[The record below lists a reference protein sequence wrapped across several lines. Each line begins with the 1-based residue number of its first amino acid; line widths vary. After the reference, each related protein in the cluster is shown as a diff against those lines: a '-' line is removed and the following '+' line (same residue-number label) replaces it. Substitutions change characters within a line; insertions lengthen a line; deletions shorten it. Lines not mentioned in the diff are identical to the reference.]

1 MVPTQTNIVTGGNSG
16 LGFECAS
23 ALAKD
28 SSTLVIIA
36 CRNALQGEQAAQ
48 RVRAAGGNV
57 DVLPLDLAKQASVR
71 SFVETFRK
79 RRFPP
84 LVGVVCNA
92 GMQNVGAPTK
102 TEEGYE
108 TTFAVNHLGHYL
120 LTRLLLSDLAR
131 GARIIFVSSGTHD
144 PEQKTG
150 MPAPGYTTAEAVA
163 HNFGRVGMR
172 AGAAIRR
179 PSSATSTA
187 LMNMPAA
194 SRGRRTHACNR
205 CGSMLSIPA

>member
-1 MVPTQTNIVTGGNSG
+1 MVPTQTYIVTGGNSG

-57 DVLPLDLAKQASVR
+57 DVLPLDLARQASVR

-92 GMQNVGAPTK
+92 GMQNVGAPTQ

-120 LTRLLLSDLAR
+120 LTCLLLSDLAR
-131 GARIIFVSSGTHD
+131 GARIIFVSHFADVSCLRNRRRGLWRD
-144 PEQKTG
+144 TG
-150 MPAPGYTTAEAVA
+150 E
-163 HNFGRVGMR
+163 RR
-172 AGAAIRR
+172 RR
-179 PSSATSTA
+179 P
-187 LMNMPAA
+187 
-194 SRGRRTHACNR
+194 NR
-205 CGSMLSIPA
+205 VPRIFLRCLLRHL